1 MDLLCLGGDAHKI
14 RPVTQ
19 PYILH
24 KHQPQTCLP
33 TPHPS
38 QASTTNQSPTPTS
51 ITIINPKPIGNPT
64 SITSIN
70 YKPITQPHI
79 HHKHQPQTNHPSP
92 HPSQVSP
99 PKPITAS
106 ISAPTKRIRISLVCL
121 IFLANAIRQISDI
134 RISISIGLGAI
145 GKPVC
150 YTRGSVSGRSA
161 VAEIV
166 ALSYSTAM
174 TNPPPG
180 ARCTLSLPSSGMVIW
195 QRL

>member
-1 MDLLCLGGDAHKI
+1 MPIKSG
-14 RPVTQ
+14 
-19 PYILH
+19 
-24 KHQPQTCLP
+24 
-33 TPHPS
+33 
-38 QASTTNQSPTPTS
+38 QSPNPIFFTS
-51 ITIINPKPIGNPT
+51 INPKPV
-64 SITSIN
+64 S
-70 YKPITQPHI
+70 QPHI
-79 HHKHQPQTNHPSP
+79 HHKHQPQTNHPPPHLSQLSTPNQSETP
-92 HPSQVSP
+92 HPSQASTTNQSP
-99 PKPITAS
+99 NPTSITSINHKPITRPHIHHKHQPLKPITAS